1 MGAFLLSAGWTLGS
15 ILPIRPVL
23 PFIRRRAPS
32 ARAPTTRPPPE
43 ERSPNSATWGRA
55 ARRWRRPR
63 RAPPAANA
71 RTSPLRTGP
80 TTTSST
86 AAVVPWEPSV
96 EPHGHSPWSP
106 EIAKR
111 FRGSNPGH
119 PLGVSGHPH
128 VRPEWGDIPPTYPL
142 LHHRV
147 AHGQRPW
154 RNGGV
159 VNPTAAERLPEGR
172 PPAQGQPPTHAAP
185 PGSTP
190 FGSGSRWPS

>member
-1 MGAFLLSAGWTLGS
+1 ME
-15 ILPIRPVL
+15 
-23 PFIRRRAPS
+23 RRQLWM
-32 ARAPTTRPPPE
+32 PP
-43 ERSPNSATWGRA
+43 
-55 ARRWRRPR
+55 
-63 RAPPAANA
+63 PPAAAATGGSTRVHINA
-71 RTSPLRTGP
+71 TSRTPGNGVVSPRRLEWDKTSGRRGRQVVG
-80 TTTSST
+80 SST

-111 FRGSNPGH
+111 FRGLNPGH

-142 LHHRV
+142 LHHRA

-159 VNPTAAERLPEGR
+159 VNPTGTARLPDGR

-190 FGSGSRWPS
+190 SGSGSRWPS